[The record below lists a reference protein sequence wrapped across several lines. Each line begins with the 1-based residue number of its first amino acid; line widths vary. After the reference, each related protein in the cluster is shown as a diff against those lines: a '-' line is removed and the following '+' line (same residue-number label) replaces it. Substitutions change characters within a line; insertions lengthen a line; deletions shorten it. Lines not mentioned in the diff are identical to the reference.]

1 MTRHVKQSEAMRG
14 AELDERSAGRVL
26 EAHEA
31 PTETRLPD
39 DEDEPQAH
47 RGRGFAWLLGVAALI
62 AALVFV
68 YERPSGEK
76 AAAPGQK
83 QALAF
88 PVTVAEV
95 SVKDVPIYLE
105 GLGTVQASNTVAIHS
120 QVGGKLQSVNFTE
133 GQMVKVGDVL
143 AVVDPRPFRA
153 TLDQAKAKRA
163 QDEAQLVSDAKDLAR
178 FQDLMKRGAGTSQSV
193 DQQQAKVDA
202 LKATIAA
209 DQAGIES
216 AETQLSYS
224 TITAPIDGRVGFR
237 QVDAGNVIRA
247 NDETPITV
255 LTAVTPI
262 NAVFTLPQ
270 RNLVAVQEAMKK
282 GEVPVVAM
290 DQDNVHA
297 LETGKLMLI
306 DNQIDQ
312 TTSTIRMKAIFPNTD
327 EQLWPGEFVR
337 ARVLVETLKDAVTIP
352 EAAVQRNAQG
362 LFVWVI
368 KADNTAENRPI
379 QAGPTKDGMTVVRS
393 GLQPGERVVVSGQYR
408 LKPDTKVEIAG
419 PQTPAEP
426 PAKP

>member
-1 MTRHVKQSEAMRG
+1 MTRHVKQSEV
-14 AELDERSAGRVL
+14 RSAGRVL
-26 EAHEA
+26 EADDT
-31 PTETRLPD
+31 PTETRPPE
-39 DEDEPQAH
+39 DEDEHPV
-47 RGRGFAWLLGVAALI
+47 RRKGRGIFWLLGLAGLMAG
-62 AALVFV
+62 LVLV
-68 YERPSGEK
+68 YERPSGDK
-76 AAAPGQK
+76 ASAPAQN
-83 QALAF
+83 QAL
-88 PVTVAEV
+88 PVTIAEA
-95 SVKDVPIYLE
+95 SVRDVPIYLE
-105 GLGTVQASNTVAIHS
+105 GLGTVQASNMVAIHS

-133 GQMVKVGDVL
+133 GQQVKAGDVL

-178 FQDLMKRGAGTSQSV
+178 FQDLMKRGAGTSQAV

-247 NDETPITV
+247 GDETPITV
-255 LTAVTPI
+255 LTAVAPI

-270 RNLVAVQEAMKK
+270 RNLVAVQEAMKA
-282 GEVPVVAM
+282 GEVAVVAM

-297 LETGKLMLI
+297 LETGKLLLI

-312 TTSTIRMKAIFPNTD
+312 TTSTIRMKATFPNTD
-327 EQLWPGEFVR
+327 EQLWPGQFVR
-337 ARVLVETLKDAVTIP
+337 AQVLVETLKDAVTIP
-352 EAAVQRNAQG
+352 EAAVQRNALG

-368 KADNTAENRPI
+368 KPDDTAENRPI
-379 QAGPTKDGMTVVRS
+379 QSGPTKDGMTVVRK

-408 LKPDTKVEIAG
+408 LKPDSKVEIASS
-419 PQTPAEP
+419 PTPAAP